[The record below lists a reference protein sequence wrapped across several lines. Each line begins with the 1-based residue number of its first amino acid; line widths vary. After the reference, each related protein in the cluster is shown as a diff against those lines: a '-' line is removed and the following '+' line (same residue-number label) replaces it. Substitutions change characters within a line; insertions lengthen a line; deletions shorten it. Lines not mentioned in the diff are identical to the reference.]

1 MSRDPRDTEH
11 GRQAACQ
18 QPFGRHVRRRGYRA
32 AMAIEVVPAT
42 AERFDD
48 VVTLLG
54 PPVPGTPTCWCL
66 ANRLRSPERS
76 ALGPDGL
83 AEYVRELCAR
93 DVQPGLL
100 AYDEGV
106 VVGWAAVAPRSE
118 LFAFRRGGRIPWLDE
133 RPVWSVFCFRVRG
146 GHRRQG
152 VAGALLAGA
161 IAFAREHSAPAL
173 EGYPV
178 DNAGARIDA
187 SGGYVG
193 TRSMFEKAGFTKVSD
208 TDSVSA
214 RTPRVLMRLD
224 LV

>member
-1 MSRDPRDTEH
+1 MV
-11 GRQAACQ
+11 
-18 QPFGRHVRRRGYRA
+18 F
-32 AMAIEVVPAT
+32 EVVPAT
-42 AERFDD
+42 AGRFGD
-48 VVTLLG
+48 VATMLG
-54 PPVPGTPTCWCL
+54 PSAPGGETCWCL

-76 ALGPDGL
+76 ALGPAGQAD
-83 AEYVRELCAR
+83 YVRELCAR
-93 DVQPGLL
+93 DPEPGLL

-106 VVGWAAVAPRSE
+106 VVGWAAVAPRGE
-118 LFAFRRGGRIPWLDE
+118 LFAFRRGSRIPWPDE

-161 IAFAREHSAPAL
+161 IEFAREHGAPAL

-178 DNAGARIDA
+178 DNGGARIDVA
-187 SGGYVG
+187 GGYVG

-208 TDSVSA
+208 TDSTSA

>member
-1 MSRDPRDTEH
+1 MSGDPRDTEFRRRTAR
-11 GRQAACQ
+11 RQA
-18 QPFGRHVRRRGYRA
+18 FGGLVGGWRYRA

-42 AERFDD
+42 AQRLDD
-48 VVTLLG
+48 LATIVG
-54 PPVPGTPTCWCL
+54 PPGLGGQACWCL

-76 ALGPDGL
+76 ALGPAGQ

-93 DVQPGLL
+93 DVAPGLL

-118 LFAFRRGGRIPWLDE
+118 LFAFRRGSRIPWTDE

-152 VAGALLAGA
+152 VAHALLAGA
-161 IAFAREHSAPAL
+161 IEFARGQGAPAL

-178 DNAGARIDA
+178 DNAGARVNA

-214 RTPRVLMRLD
+214 QTPRVLMRLD

>member
-1 MSRDPRDTEH
+1 
-11 GRQAACQ
+11 
-18 QPFGRHVRRRGYRA
+18 
-32 AMAIEVVPAT
+32 MAIDVVPAT

-48 VVTLLG
+48 LATILG
-54 PPVPGTPTCWCL
+54 PPVPGGQTCWCL

-76 ALGPDGL
+76 ALGPAGQ
-83 AEYVRELCAR
+83 AEYVHELCSR
-93 DVQPGLL
+93 DPQPGVL

-106 VVGWAAVAPRSE
+106 VVGWAGVTPRAE
-118 LFAFRRGGRIPWLDE
+118 LFAFRRGGRVPWLDE

-152 VAGALLAGA
+152 VAGALLVGA
-161 IAFAREHSAPAL
+161 VAFARAHGAPAI

-187 SGGYVG
+187 AGGYVG
-193 TRSMFEKAGFTKVSD
+193 TRSMFEKAGFAFVCG

-214 RTPRVLMRLD
+214 RTPRVLMRLE
-224 LV
+224 LG